1 MRLVCGPHRGLE
13 PRWICAKVRRLE
25 LNSGVFSMASVTV
38 RIPPPLR
45 TFTEGKDEVTVQ
57 GGTVGEIIDA
67 LEASAPGIKERIAD
81 EKGVR
86 RSVNIFLGEE
96 DIRFLDALGTELKD
110 GDVVSI
116 IPAIAGGI

>member
-1 MRLVCGPHRGLE
+1 
-13 PRWICAKVRRLE
+13 
-25 LNSGVFSMASVTV
+25 MASVTV

-45 TFTEGKDEVTVQ
+45 TFTEGKDEVNVQ
-57 GGTVGEIIDA
+57 GGTVGEVLDA
-67 LEASAPGIKERIAD
+67 LESSSPGIKERIAD

-116 IPAIAGGI
+116 IPAIAGGV

>member
-1 MRLVCGPHRGLE
+1 
-13 PRWICAKVRRLE
+13 
-25 LNSGVFSMASVTV
+25 MASVIV

-45 TFTEGKDEVTVQ
+45 TFTDGKDEVTVQ
-57 GGTVGEIIDA
+57 GGTVGEVLDA
-67 LEASAPGIKERIAD
+67 LEAAAPGIKERIAD

-96 DIRFLDALGTELKD
+96 DIRFLDALATELKD

>member
-1 MRLVCGPHRGLE
+1 
-13 PRWICAKVRRLE
+13 
-25 LNSGVFSMASVTV
+25 MASVTV

-45 TFTEGKDEVTVQ
+45 TFTEGKDEVSVQ
-57 GGTVGEIIDA
+57 GGTVGEVIDA

-110 GDVVSI
+110 GEVISI

>member
-1 MRLVCGPHRGLE
+1 
-13 PRWICAKVRRLE
+13 
-25 LNSGVFSMASVTV
+25 MASVTV

-45 TFTEGKDEVTVQ
+45 TFTEGKDEVNVQ
-57 GGTVGEIIDA
+57 GGTVGEVIDA
-67 LEASAPGIKERIAD
+67 LEAGAPGIKERIAD

-116 IPAIAGGI
+116 IPAIAGGA

>member
-1 MRLVCGPHRGLE
+1 
-13 PRWICAKVRRLE
+13 
-25 LNSGVFSMASVTV
+25 MASVIV

-45 TFTEGKDEVTVQ
+45 TFTDGKDEVTVQ
-57 GGTVGEIIDA
+57 GGTVGEVLDA
-67 LEASAPGIKERIAD
+67 LEAAAPGIKERIAD

-116 IPAIAGGI
+116 IPAIAGGV